1 MPSSKRHTPARSRL
15 ASLGLGLCALVP
27 LLQLV
32 GCAMQPQQLA
42 YRQRLEAGVQT
53 PEDTLRFKSSPEA
66 QQQIVASAQD
76 WPPVFPQRVDTELM
90 QAVSSGNLG
99 ATKAA
104 LLAGARVNGS
114 DSVGSTPVL
123 AAAQQGQVDVVRT
136 LLRAGARA
144 DGRGGPMTPLAAAA
158 LAGHTEVV
166 KLLLANGARPDTSTE
181 AGEPALVQ
189 AVRMNRLGA
198 AAALLQAGASL
209 QVRNRQ
215 GDSLCMVAIA
225 ENYPDMLA
233 LLLRHGANPSS
244 PDRDGLTPLYWA
256 GYLQRDALVQ
266 QLLAAGANRDVKKI
280 SVPTGSSYSLGAF
293 E

>member
-1 MPSSKRHTPARSRL
+1 LARARL
-15 ASLGLGLCALVP
+15 TSLGLGLCALV
-27 LLQLV
+27 QFA
-32 GCAMQPQQLA
+32 GCALQPQQQSA
-42 YRQRLEAGVQT
+42 FRQRLEAGVQT
-53 PEDTLRFKSSPEA
+53 PEDLQRFKSSPEE
-66 QQQIVASAQD
+66 QQQIVAHAQD
-76 WPPVFPQRVDTELM
+76 WPPVFPQRVDADLM

-114 DSVGSTPVL
+114 DSVGTTPVL
-123 AAAQQGQVDVVRT
+123 LAAQHGRVDVVRT

-166 KLLLANGARPDTSTE
+166 KLLLASGARPDTSTE

-215 GDSLCMVAIA
+215 GDSLCMLAIA

-233 LLLRHGANPSS
+233 LLLRHGANPGS

-256 GYLQRDALVQ
+256 EFLQRDAMQ
-266 QLLAAGANRDVKKI
+266 QLLLAAGANPEVKKVT
-280 SVPTGSSYSLGAF
+280 VPAGSSYSLGEF
-293 E
+293 